1 MSPLFIEMEELGQ
14 PLDVEEFTD
23 AISRLFDCVSLPEKE
38 IILLKP
44 DKREKSLT
52 NKRKHLNPDVRF
64 QVIIRR
70 ITPFSPQFVKIQGSW
85 PLRSIKVLK

>member
-1 MSPLFIEMEELGQ
+1 MEELGQ

-52 NKRKHLNPDVRF
+52 NKRKHLNPDVCF
-64 QVIIRR
+64 
-70 ITPFSPQFVKIQGSW
+70 
-85 PLRSIKVLK
+85 